1 MKPRMFQKHEE
12 VSKGKVAE
20 SSVVFLAVFFVLVVF
35 LVLFL
40 LLFLFP
46 FWLP

>member
-12 VSKGKVAE
+12 VSKGKAAE

>member
-1 MKPRMFQKHEE
+1 MLQKNEE
-12 VSKGKVAE
+12 VSKGKAAE
-20 SSVVFLAVFFVLVVF
+20 RRVVVLAVFFVWVVF

-40 LLFLFP
+40 FLFLFP